1 MADNETNIVRECLIR
16 ASKLNARLWRQQSG
30 MGWIGK
36 TVRIDKPQM
45 ISVAPG
51 DVVIR
56 QARPFHAGFEG
67 LSDTGGYCMVD
78 GLPVITQV
86 EVKTATGTVRPE
98 QRKWISFIRSIG
110 GRAGIARC
118 ADDVDRIIAGERLD

>member
-1 MADNETNIVRECLIR
+1 MADSETNIVRECLIR

-30 MGWIGK
+30 MGWIGRSI
-36 TVRIDKPQM
+36 VIDKLER
-45 ISVAPG
+45 VDVFPG

-67 LSDTGGYCMVD
+67 LADTGGYCMVD

-110 GRAGIARC
+110 GRAGIARS
-118 ADDVDRIIAGERLD
+118 ADDVDRIINGEILD